1 MPIFIQASLADGTI
15 YGPKLM
21 CDHVPMTL
29 NRSARYFFCGIGGS
43 GMLPLALI
51 LRGQGY
57 AVDGSD
63 RSLDQGRLGQKFEF
77 LKSRGIGLFA
87 QDGSGVTS
95 RDQVLITSAAIEE
108 TVPDV
113 QAARR
118 LDLPMMRRAELL
130 ATLFNEAKLSVAV
143 GGTSG
148 KSTTTGMAGWI
159 LEQTGLKPTIMNG
172 AVMKNFVAPDVP
184 FASAVVGAGDTFVSE
199 VDESDGS
206 IALYR
211 PKVAVVTNVS
221 LDHKTMDELR
231 ALFRDFSAKA
241 ETPVLNLDN
250 EETRTLARVHDNAI
264 TFSLSDLRAQLF
276 AGRLKPAPD
285 GMAFEVSERDTGA
298 RFDVLLNVPGVHNVS
313 NALAALGA
321 ARACGVPLG
330 DAVKALST
338 FSGIKRRFEI
348 VGTAGGV
355 TVIDDFGHN
364 PDKIAA
370 TLKTLHAFPGRLL
383 VMFQPHGYR
392 PLMLMGD
399 ELIACFGDEMHE
411 SDVLIMP
418 DPAYYGGT
426 TTKAVTSGDIVKGV
440 ASRGRVAHYIAD
452 RKTCGDKL
460 ITLARPGD
468 RIVIMGARDDTLS
481 EFAAG
486 LLGRLK

>member
-1 MPIFIQASLADGTI
+1 
-15 YGPKLM
+15 
-21 CDHVPMTL
+21 MTL
-29 NRSARYFFCGIGGS
+29 NRQARYFFCGIGGS

-63 RSLDQGRLGQKFEF
+63 RSLDQGRLGAKFEF

-87 QDGSGVTS
+87 QDGSGVTT
-95 RDQVLITSAAIEE
+95 RDQVLVTSAAIEE

-118 LDLPMMRRAELL
+118 LDLPMLRRAELL
-130 ATLFNEAKLSVAV
+130 AALFNASRHSVAI

-159 LEQTGLKPTIMNG
+159 LEQAGLKPTIMNG

-184 FASAVVGAGDTFVSE
+184 FASAVVGTGDAFVSE

-206 IALYR
+206 IALYQ

-231 ALFRDFSAKA
+231 ILFRDFTAKA

-250 EETRTLARVHDNAI
+250 EETRALARDHPKAI
-264 TFSLSDLRAQLF
+264 TFSLTDLRAQLF
-276 AGRLKPAPD
+276 AGRLRPAPD
-285 GMAFEVSERDTGA
+285 GISFEVTERDTGA
-298 RFDVLLNVPGVHNVS
+298 RFEVAMKVPGTHNVS

-321 ARACGVPLG
+321 VRACGV
-330 DAVKALST
+330 DMATAAKALST

-348 VGTAGGV
+348 VGTANGV

-370 TLKTLHAFPGRLL
+370 TLKTLHQFPGRVL

-392 PLMLMGD
+392 PLQVMREGFVD
-399 ELIACFGDEMHE
+399 CFATELHE
-411 SDVLIMP
+411 RDVLVMP

-426 TTKAVTSGDIVKGV
+426 TTRAVTSGEICTAV
-440 ASRGRVAHYIAD
+440 AARGREALHIPERAA
-452 RKTCGDKL
+452 CGDKL
-460 ITLARPGD
+460 AALARPGD

-486 LLGRLK
+486 ILDRLK

>member
-1 MPIFIQASLADGTI
+1 
-15 YGPKLM
+15 
-21 CDHVPMTL
+21 
-29 NRSARYFFCGIGGS
+29 
-43 GMLPLALI
+43 
-51 LRGQGY
+51 
-57 AVDGSD
+57 
-63 RSLDQGRLGQKFEF
+63 
-77 LKSRGIGLFA
+77 
-87 QDGSGVTS
+87 
-95 RDQVLITSAAIEE
+95 
-108 TVPDV
+108 
-113 QAARR
+113 
-118 LDLPMMRRAELL
+118 
-130 ATLFNEAKLSVAV
+130 
-143 GGTSG
+143 
-148 KSTTTGMAGWI
+148 MAGWI
-159 LEQTGLKPTIMNG
+159 FEQAGLKPTIMNG

-184 FASAVVGAGDTFVSE
+184 FASAVVGAGDAFVSE

-231 ALFRDFSAKA
+231 ALFRDFTAKA

-250 EETRTLARVHDNAI
+250 EETRALARVHDNAI
-264 TFSLSDLRAQLF
+264 TFSLTDLRATLF

-285 GMAFEVSERDTGA
+285 GMTFELTERDTGA
-298 RFDVLLNVPGVHNVS
+298 RFDVRLNVPGVHNVS

-321 ARACGVPLG
+321 ARACDVSLS

-348 VGTAGGV
+348 VGTANGV

-392 PLMLMGD
+392 PLMLMKD
-399 ELIACFGDEMHE
+399 ELIACFGDELHE
-411 SDVLIMP
+411 NDVLIMP

-426 TTKAVTSGDIVKGV
+426 TTKAVTSADIVKGV
-440 ASRGRVAHYIAD
+440 ATSGRVAHYIAD
-452 RKTCGDKL
+452 RKACGDKL

-481 EFAAG
+481 EFALG
-486 LLGRLK
+486 LLKRLG

>member
-1 MPIFIQASLADGTI
+1 
-15 YGPKLM
+15 
-21 CDHVPMTL
+21 
-29 NRSARYFFCGIGGS
+29 
-43 GMLPLALI
+43 MLPLALI

-63 RSLDQGRLGQKFEF
+63 RSLDQGRLGAKFEF

-87 QDGSGVTS
+87 QDGSGVTT
-95 RDQVLITSAAIEE
+95 RDQVLVTSAAIEE

-118 LDLPMMRRAELL
+118 LDLPMLRRAELL
-130 ATLFNEAKLSVAV
+130 AALFNASRHSVAI

-159 LEQTGLKPTIMNG
+159 FEQAGLKPTIMNG

-184 FASAVVGAGDTFVSE
+184 FASAVVGTGDAFVSE

-206 IALYR
+206 IALYH
-211 PKVAVVTNVS
+211 PKVALVTNVS

-231 ALFRDFSAKA
+231 TLFRDFTAKA

-250 EETRTLARVHDNAI
+250 EETRALARDYPKAI
-264 TFSLSDLRAQLF
+264 TFSLTDLRAQLF
-276 AGRLKPAPD
+276 AGRLRPAPD
-285 GMAFEVSERDTGA
+285 GISFEVTERDTGA
-298 RFDVLLNVPGVHNVS
+298 RFQVAMKVPGTHNVS

-321 ARACGVPLG
+321 VRACGV
-330 DAVKALST
+330 DMATAAKALST

-348 VGTAGGV
+348 VGTANGV

-370 TLKTLHAFPGRLL
+370 TLKTLHQFPGRVL

-392 PLMLMGD
+392 PLQVMREGFVD
-399 ELIACFGDEMHE
+399 CFATELHE
-411 SDVLIMP
+411 RDVLVMP

-426 TTKAVTSGDIVKGV
+426 TTRAVTSGDICTAV
-440 ASRGRVAHYIAD
+440 AARGREALHIPERAA
-452 RKTCGDKL
+452 CGDKL
-460 ITLARPGD
+460 AALARPGD

-486 LLGRLK
+486 ILDRLK

>member
-1 MPIFIQASLADGTI
+1 
-15 YGPKLM
+15 
-21 CDHVPMTL
+21 MTL
-29 NRSARYFFCGIGGS
+29 NRNARYFFCGIGGS

-77 LKSRGIGLFA
+77 LKSRGIELFA

-130 ATLFNEAKLSVAV
+130 ATLFNDAKLSVAV

-159 LEQTGLKPTIMNG
+159 LEQAGLKPTIMNG

-184 FASAVVGAGDTFVSE
+184 FASAVVGDGDAFVSE

-231 ALFRDFSAKA
+231 ALFRDFTAKA
-241 ETPVLNLDN
+241 ATPVLNLDN
-250 EETRTLARVHDNAI
+250 EETRALARVHANAI
-264 TFSLSDLRAQLF
+264 TFSLTDLRATLF

-285 GMAFEVSERDTGA
+285 GMVFELTERDTGA
-298 RFDVLLNVPGVHNVS
+298 RFDVRLNVPGVHNVS

-321 ARACGVPLG
+321 ARACGVSLS
-330 DAVKALST
+330 DAVNALST

-348 VGTAGGV
+348 VGTANGV

-364 PDKIAA
+364 PDKITA
-370 TLKTLHAFPGRLL
+370 TLRTLHTFPGRLL

-392 PLMLMGD
+392 PLMLMKD
-399 ELIACFGDEMHE
+399 ELIASFGDELHE
-411 SDVLIMP
+411 HDVLIMP

-426 TTKAVTSGDIVKGV
+426 TTKAVTSADIVKGV
-440 ASRGRVAHYIAD
+440 ATRGRVAHYIAD
-452 RKTCGDKL
+452 RKACGDKL
-460 ITLARPGD
+460 VTLARPGD

-486 LLGRLK
+486 LLARLK